1 MTSLRPTGQRILVQ
15 PTPTPIV
22 SRGGIHLDVSYQP
35 PTGRGKV
42 VAVGQC
48 VTDLKVGDDVAY
60 RWSCVTDVEWNG
72 GKLALLKVDDL
83 TGILENV

>member
-1 MTSLRPTGQRILVQ
+1 MNLRPYGEKILVQ
-15 PTPTPIV
+15 PTPPPAV
-22 SRGGIHLDVSYQP
+22 SRGGIYLDVSYQP

-42 VAVGQC
+42 VAVGRTVNDIQI
-48 VTDLKVGDDVAY
+48 GDDVAY

-83 TGILENV
+83 TGILIP